1 MDDDTPQ
8 LSDSVAIVLA
18 AGAGVRM
25 GAGMP
30 KALMPLA
37 GRPLLSWSLLALA
50 EAGVADVVLV
60 APPGDE
66 RPTAM
71 ALGEVMR
78 DCTVV
83 PGGANRGR
91 SLAAGLAA
99 GAETAEIIL
108 VHDAAR
114 PLLSADLVRRAVAG
128 LSDGDGAVVAAP
140 ATDTVKIADDDL
152 QIVGT
157 ADRSRQWH
165 AQPPQVFRGPAFR
178 AAVDTAATDGFLDEA
193 TDCSAIVERAG
204 GRVRIV
210 PNTAPNLKVT
220 TPADL
225 ALAEQLLRG

>member
-1 MDDDTPQ
+1 M
-8 LSDSVAIVLA
+8 LA
-18 AGAGVRM
+18 GGAGVRM

-30 KALMPLA
+30 KALMPLG
-37 GRPLLSWSLLALA
+37 GRPLLSWSLFALT
-50 EAGVADVVLV
+50 EAGIADVVLV
-60 APPGDE
+60 APRGDVRATE
-66 RPTAM
+66 M
-71 ALGEVMR
+71 ALGEAIR

-83 PGGANRGR
+83 SGGANRGR

-99 GAETAEIIL
+99 CPEGAEVLL

-128 LSDGDGAVVAAP
+128 LEGVDGAVAAAP

-165 AQPPQVFRGPAFR
+165 AQTPQVFRGPAFR
-178 AAVDTAATDGFLDEA
+178 VAVEAAAADGFLDEA
-193 TDCSAIVERAG
+193 TDCAAIVERAG